1 MTRRMVS
8 VVALALAFSVG
19 PTALGATHATAQMRP
34 SCMVDGKIVP
44 CHPSPP

>member
-1 MTRRMVS
+1 VTRRMLS

-19 PTALGATHATAQMRP
+19 PIVLGASHATAQMRP

-44 CHPSPP
+44 CYQNP